1 MKAFLLYPDRDF
13 DMEQPLPWQAPTL
26 IQDLELNTLFNAM
39 ALGDKFLFNVA
50 QKVVL
55 SSRTDLNIIRYRQ
68 NILKDCLNHPAIVR
82 SIYDLAV
89 AAIEGEKKAYWGVF
103 SKYPPAI
110 LDRAIQVLKLFVS
123 MLRQLRTIVEEQTGQ
138 EVAQRV

>member
-13 DMEQPLPWQAPTL
+13 DMEQPLPWQAPAL

-39 ALGDKFLFNVA
+39 ALGDEFLLNVA
-50 QKVVL
+50 PKVVL
-55 SSRTDLNIIRYRQ
+55 SSLTDLNIIRYRQ

-89 AAIEGEKKAYWGVF
+89 AVDRGREESLLGHLQQISSGDPRSRDRGAEDVCEHAA
-103 SKYPPAI
+103 PAQD
-110 LDRAIQVLKLFVS
+110 DRRRASESL
-123 MLRQLRTIVEEQTGQ
+123 
-138 EVAQRV
+138 